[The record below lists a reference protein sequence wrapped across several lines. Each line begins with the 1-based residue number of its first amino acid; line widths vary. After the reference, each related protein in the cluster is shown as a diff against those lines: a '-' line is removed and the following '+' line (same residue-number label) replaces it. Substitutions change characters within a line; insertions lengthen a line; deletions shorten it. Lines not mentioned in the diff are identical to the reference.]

1 MKSEES
7 IDRIIQVNDIDIGKN
22 IAKMRKAMNIKQI
35 DMVARLQTN
44 GVDISIYSY
53 NRIEKGTQNPT
64 VLFLY
69 ACCRILNCD
78 MNTIFDFQPLNWT
91 VLGTYFGVWILL
103 YKGFIIWQIIAKA
116 FS

>member
-1 MKSEES
+1 MRSRAIILGQFFIKYCTEVQYFMKSEES

-22 IAKMRKAMNIKQI
+22 IAKMRKAMNIKQT

-64 VLFLY
+64 VFFLY

-78 MNTIFDFQPLNWT
+78 MNTIFDFQPLN
-91 VLGTYFGVWILL
+91 
-103 YKGFIIWQIIAKA
+103 
-116 FS
+116 

>member
-22 IAKMRKAMNIKQI
+22 IAKMRKAMNIKQT

-53 NRIEKGTQNPT
+53 NRIKKGTQNPT
-64 VLFLY
+64 VFFLY

-78 MNTIFDFQPLNWT
+78 MNTIFDFQPLN
-91 VLGTYFGVWILL
+91 
-103 YKGFIIWQIIAKA
+103 
-116 FS
+116 

>member
-1 MKSEES
+1 MKNEES
-7 IDRIIQVNDIDIGKN
+7 IDRIIQINSINIGKN
-22 IAKMRKAMNIKQI
+22 VAKMRKAMNIKQT

-64 VLFLY
+64 VSFLY

-78 MNTIFDFQPLNWT
+78 MNTIFDFQSPN
-91 VLGTYFGVWILL
+91 
-103 YKGFIIWQIIAKA
+103 
-116 FS
+116 

>member
-78 MNTIFDFQPLNWT
+78 MNTIFDFQPLN
-91 VLGTYFGVWILL
+91 
-103 YKGFIIWQIIAKA
+103 
-116 FS
+116 

>member
-22 IAKMRKAMNIKQI
+22 IAKIRKAMNIKQT

-44 GVDISIYSY
+44 GLDISIYSY

-69 ACCRILNCD
+69 TCCHILNCD
-78 MNTIFDFQPLNWT
+78 MNTIFDFQPFN
-91 VLGTYFGVWILL
+91 
-103 YKGFIIWQIIAKA
+103 
-116 FS
+116 

>member
-7 IDRIIQVNDIDIGKN
+7 IDRVIQVKDVKIGAN
-22 IAKMRKAMNIKQI
+22 LAKLRKERRIKQT

-64 VLFLY
+64 VSFLF
-69 ACCRILNCD
+69 ACCHILACD
-78 MNTIFDFQPLNWT
+78 MNRLFDFPAP
-91 VLGTYFGVWILL
+91 V
-103 YKGFIIWQIIAKA
+103 
-116 FS
+116 

>member
-7 IDRIIQVNDIDIGKN
+7 IDRIIQVNNIDIGRN
-22 IAKMRKAMNIKQI
+22 IAKMRKAMNIKQTE
-35 DMVARLQTN
+35 MVARLQTN

-69 ACCRILNCD
+69 ACCRILDCD
-78 MNTIFDFQPLNWT
+78 MNTIFDFK
-91 VLGTYFGVWILL
+91 ILD
-103 YKGFIIWQIIAKA
+103 
-116 FS
+116 

>member
-1 MKSEES
+1 MKNEES
-7 IDRIIQVNDIDIGKN
+7 IDRIIQINSINIGKN
-22 IAKMRKAMNIKQI
+22 IAKMRKAMNIKQT

-64 VLFLY
+64 VSFLY

-78 MNTIFDFQPLNWT
+78 MNTIFDFQSPN
-91 VLGTYFGVWILL
+91 
-103 YKGFIIWQIIAKA
+103 
-116 FS
+116 

>member
-1 MKSEES
+1 MKNENS
-7 IDRIIQVNDIDIGKN
+7 IDRIIQINSIDIGKN
-22 IAKMRKAMNIKQI
+22 IAKLRKAMKIKQT

-69 ACCRILNCD
+69 ACCRIFNCD
-78 MNTIFDFQPLNWT
+78 MNTIFDFNP
-91 VLGTYFGVWILL
+91 I
-103 YKGFIIWQIIAKA
+103 
-116 FS
+116 S